1 MVVLGALAPHPPI
14 IVPAVGRGEL
24 GRVRATREAM
34 GALAAAMAAESP
46 ETIVV
51 FTPHG
56 NVFPDRLMITAT
68 PRLEGSLARFGDPAV
83 QRWEND
89 LELVEAIAEVGGEAG
104 LRIELLES
112 GGPRAALDHGVLVP
126 LSFLAPALPAAR
138 LVVVGMGLLP
148 LPYLYRFG
156 ECVAVAAERCG
167 RRTAV
172 LASGDL
178 SHRLGG
184 ESPYG
189 YDPAGPEFDRRLM
202 DLLGRADVTGILSI
216 PADLA
221 ERAGECGYRSIVM
234 MLGSLDGLAV
244 EARILGYEAP
254 FGIGYGVAFLRPTGP
269 DPGRRFGESMRAAE
283 MEKVR
288 KRRENESPYVR
299 LARETVEA
307 QATGRPLPE
316 EPPDLPMDAASRRA
330 GVFVSIKKAGELR
343 GCIGTILPTRRN
355 ILEEIRANAIAAAF
369 HDPRFEPV
377 RPEELPD
384 LVYSVDVLG
393 EPEPVAGLED
403 LDPKRYGVIVSR
415 GARRGLLL
423 PDLEGIETAED
434 QVAIARRKAGIGPD
448 EEVQLARFEVT
459 RYH

>member
-14 IVPAVGRGEL
+14 IVPAVGREEL
-24 GRVRATREAM
+24 PRVRAPRAAMETLAEAV
-34 GALAAAMAAESP
+34 AAASP
-46 ETIVV
+46 ATVVV

-56 NVFPDRLMITAT
+56 NVFADRLMITAT
-68 PRLEGSLARFGDPAV
+68 PRVEGSLARFGDPTV
-83 QRWEND
+83 HRWETD
-89 LELVEAIAEVGGEAG
+89 LELAKKIKEEGERVG
-104 LRIELLES
+104 LRIELLTAH
-112 GGPRAALDHGVLVP
+112 GTQAALDHGVLVP
-126 LSFLAPALPAAR
+126 LSFFPASLRTVR

-156 ECVAVAAERCG
+156 ECVAAAAARCD
-167 RRTAV
+167 RRTVV

-202 DLLGRADVTGILSI
+202 ELLGRADVMGILSL
-216 PADLA
+216 PRDLV
-221 ERAGECGYRSIVM
+221 EKAGECGYRSLVM
-234 MLGSLDGLAV
+234 MLGSLDGQAV
-244 EARILGYEAP
+244 EARVLSYEAP
-254 FGIGYGVAFLRPTGP
+254 FGIGYGVALLRPTGP
-269 DPGRRFGESMRAAE
+269 APDRRFGEALRATQ

-288 KRRENESPYVR
+288 RRRENESPYVR

-307 QATGRPLPE
+307 HATGRPLPP
-316 EPPDLPMDAASRRA
+316 EPPDLPPEGATRRA

-355 ILEEIRANAIAAAF
+355 IIEEIRANAVAAAF
-369 HDPRFEPV
+369 NDPRFEPV
-377 RPEELPD
+377 EPEELPE
-384 LVYSVDVLG
+384 LVYSVDILG
-393 EPEPVAGLED
+393 EPEPVTGLKE

-415 GARRGLLL
+415 GVRQGLLL
-423 PDLEGIETAED
+423 PDLEGIDTPED

-459 RYH
+459 RYY